1 MYTEC
6 IFLKQQILKIV
17 TIFSFF
23 FLHSWFSTLSYQQP
37 VEDLTGVT
45 VFTKTRTINDNGS
58 HLAPNTS

>member
-1 MYTEC
+1 MY
-6 IFLKQQILKIV
+6 IFEMIDFKNCYH
-17 TIFSFF
+17 FFFFFF

-45 VFTKTRTINDNGS
+45 VFTKTRTINNTGS